1 MSEKGRGE
9 PFEIGDL
16 DAAPG
21 VGRAQPGDAFVREAA
36 RERTSRRFKLL
47 KGLPNRSEAGRDP
60 NDAQAA
66 VPHGSSKCIMPCVSP
81 KVWTPRRKLLGNLI
95 PLLFALPFA
104 VWGATTLVRTGEVF
118 GPGLWQFSLAPV
130 VAWFGMCL
138 LGLAG
143 NESMRGQLIRL
154 LRLPPPSHEE
164 SRWFV
169 GFSRPSHFGL
179 LDPHEDI
186 GFLRLTPT
194 AIRFEGERY
203 RVEIPTPAVERVR
216 FRANA
221 HSWVGLGRW
230 ISIEGTLEGQ
240 KIRMLV
246 EPRERATLLGN
257 LILSGEI
264 RRRLAEAIKGKDPG
278 DRPRSS

>member
-1 MSEKGRGE
+1 
-9 PFEIGDL
+9 
-16 DAAPG
+16 
-21 VGRAQPGDAFVREAA
+21 
-36 RERTSRRFKLL
+36 
-47 KGLPNRSEAGRDP
+47 
-60 NDAQAA
+60 
-66 VPHGSSKCIMPCVSP
+66 
-81 KVWTPRRKLLGNLI
+81 
-95 PLLFALPFA
+95 
-104 VWGATTLVRTGEVF
+104 
-118 GPGLWQFSLAPV
+118 APV
-130 VAWFGMCL
+130 VAWVGMCL

-154 LRLPPPSHEE
+154 LKLPPPTHEE

-203 RVEIPTPAVERVR
+203 RVEIPTPAGERVR

-264 RRRLAEAIKGKDPG
+264 RRRLAGAVTGKDPG